1 MLKIESASLT
11 INIGLHSFGLHSF
24 CISQRKLYV
33 GNHASATR
41 TTGYFAAYRFAV
53 RSRRHPFADL
63 VSHGWV
69 QASAAAD
76 EAAAKHARANKTA
89 GKVSG
94 VPAGTCFRCGDFVF
108 VEADKAGSAYTH
120 HEWRQK
126 FKADEA
132 RQRGEDP
139 KSDRNRGAGK
149 NKIASMLENS
159 LGKMEMHA
167 KKSTEDEYLQD
178 EAAKNKKKTL
188 CAYCLDELSKDVG
201 NKRFA
206 LGIQR
211 ARDRAVKA

>member
-1 MLKIESASLT
+1 MADT
-11 INIGLHSFGLHSF
+11 HSRG
-24 CISQRKLYV
+24 RE
-33 GNHASATR
+33 
-41 TTGYFAAYRFAV
+41 
-53 RSRRHPFADL
+53 
-63 VSHGWV
+63 

-76 EAAAKHARANKTA
+76 EAAAKHARANKSA

-94 VPAGTCFRCGDFVF
+94 GPGGTCFRCGDFVF

-132 RQRGEDP
+132 LQRGEDP

-149 NKIASMLENS
+149 NKIATMLENS
-159 LGKMEMHA
+159 LGKMESLA
-167 KKSTEDEYLQD
+167 KKSSDDDFLQD
-178 EAAKNKKKTL
+178 EATKSKKNTL
-188 CAYCLDELSKDVG
+188 CAYCLDELSKDVR

-206 LGIQR
+206 VGIQR

>member
-1 MLKIESASLT
+1 MLT
-11 INIGLHSFGLHSF
+11 IECASFTMNWFILF
-24 CISQRKLYV
+24 VLANARLYV
-33 GNHASATR
+33 GKMPLRRLGVLPPQVSLCWR
-41 TTGYFAAYRFAV
+41 CVEGYPV
-53 RSRRHPFADL
+53 ADL
-63 VSHGWV
+63 LSHGWV

-76 EAAAKHARANKTA
+76 EAAAKHARANKTM

-139 KSDRNRGAGK
+139 KNDRNRGAGK

-159 LGKMEMHA
+159 LGKMEMQA

-178 EAAKNKKKTL
+178 EAAKNKKQTL

-201 NKRFA
+201 NRRFA